1 MIKLNK
7 DKFSTKYEFC
17 DSSLHPSLLNKF
29 DISGTQIKPSY
40 YLFIL
45 NNYCYFAFAK
55 IQAILS
61 LCLIH

>member
-40 YLFIL
+40 FNLF
-45 NNYCYFAFAK
+45 
-55 IQAILS
+55 
-61 LCLIH
+61 